1 MNYRDHYR
9 KTEKWSD
16 VYRAAQ
22 VAGGIDEIC
31 KLRPEILEKRK
42 AVSKIQKF
50 CQTVFNKIE
59 RRDLKSFLLMLYLN
73 QGTSIH

>member
-59 RRDLKSFLLMLYLN
+59 RRDLKSFL
-73 QGTSIH
+73 